1 MVDLTRLDD
10 KPTCSAKIQG
20 RLIYFRLFLLSR
32 KASNAITKLPKAI
45 SNANIPMKIEMI
57 SKAVICATSLLM
69 YSGEPGMKF
78 WEATTLQHDC
88 SSLPFYH
95 ILSFVTIPY
104 QILSTLLYVMC
115 KPSKYLFL
123 LLLLFE
129 LSKYIDK

>member
-45 SNANIPMKIEMI
+45 SKANIPMKIEMI
-57 SKAVICATSLLM
+57 SKAVICATSPLM

-78 WEATTLQHDC
+78 WEVYHLATR
-88 SSLPFYH
+88 
-95 ILSFVTIPY
+95 
-104 QILSTLLYVMC
+104 
-115 KPSKYLFL
+115 LFL
-123 LLLLFE
+123 SDILPYSLVCDNS
-129 LSKYIDK
+129 LSIFIYTALCDMQIVKISFFIIVVIKTVKIY